1 MYAIEF
7 ETKNDENFIK
17 LPFNIPNEKQID
29 MKVTL
34 LTSYNLENIEKNYSQ
49 KNLTT
54 FKKGYKLKDF
64 QRVDAYNAT
73 V

>member
-17 LPFNIPNEKQID
+17 LPFNIPNEKQIE

-34 LTSYNLENIEKNYSQ
+34 LTSYNLGKIEKDYRT

-54 FKKGYKLKDF
+54 FKKGYKIKNSD
-64 QRVDAYNAT
+64 T
-73 V
+73 EGS